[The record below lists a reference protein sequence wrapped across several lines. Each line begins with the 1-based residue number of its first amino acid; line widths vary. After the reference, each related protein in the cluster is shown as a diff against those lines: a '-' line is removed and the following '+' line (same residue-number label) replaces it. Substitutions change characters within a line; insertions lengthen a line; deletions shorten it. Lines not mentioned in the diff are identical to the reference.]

1 MSVITSQD
9 FGVLRIDSFGSGSG
23 AQSLGP
29 TITSIADLTDVQIN
43 EPLLDGQILKY
54 IAATGKWTNVDPQL
68 LTNDFVEGY
77 VDQSG
82 TSYTT
87 VFIIPHG
94 FGSQPEHVIVDPQ
107 TPEADEDFSIAVDS
121 VNITLTYE
129 FPPPQGTNNLRFYYR
144 VS

>member
-9 FGVLRIDSFGSGSG
+9 YSALQIFGSGEP
-23 AQSLGP
+23 QSLGP
-29 TITSIADLTDVQIN
+29 TITSISQLSDVQIN

-54 IAATGKWTNVDPQL
+54 IASTGKWTNVDPQL

-87 VFIIPHG
+87 VFVIPHG
-94 FGSQPEHVIVDPQ
+94 FGSTPTHVIVDPQ
-107 TPEADEDFSIAVDS
+107 TPEADEDFNIAVDS

-129 FPPPQGTNNLRFYYR
+129 FPPPQGTSNLRFYYR

>member
-9 FGVLRIDSFGSGSG
+9 YSALAIFGSDSST
-23 AQSLGP
+23 QSLGP
-29 TITSIADLTDVQIN
+29 SITSLSQLSDVQIN

-54 IAATGKWTNVDPQL
+54 IASTGKWTNVDPQL

-87 VFIIPHG
+87 VFVIPHG
-94 FGSQPEHVIVDPQ
+94 FGSTPTHVIVDPQ
-107 TPEADEDFSIAVDS
+107 TPEADEDFNIAVDS